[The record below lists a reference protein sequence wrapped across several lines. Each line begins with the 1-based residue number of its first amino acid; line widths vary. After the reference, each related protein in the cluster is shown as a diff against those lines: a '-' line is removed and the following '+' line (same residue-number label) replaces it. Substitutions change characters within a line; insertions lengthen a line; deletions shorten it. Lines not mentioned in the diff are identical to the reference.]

1 MIPFLIVLLVLFAIL
16 SLKAQVIIEYR
27 EDVALTARVCGVPI
41 RILPKKRRHKTS
53 MSKKE
58 AERLMKKRKRAEEK
72 KRLKAEE
79 KRKKKAE
86 KKKKR
91 LAEREKARSSPAERR
106 KALAAKRKKKA
117 ESATFEE
124 NLDLVKRLVSF
135 FFPTLAKHLRIDVT
149 RIHIVIG
156 TDEASKTAILY
167 GVTVQAVAYILTLLD
182 RVTNVKT
189 KRNPDVYVDTDF
201 LAEETK
207 VDLKIGFSLRLWH
220 VLHLA
225 FGALFRF
232 IGNRIGVKR
241 RVALAEVNA
250 SQQKT

>member
-1 MIPFLIVLLVLFAIL
+1 MI
-16 SLKAQVIIEYR
+16 KAQVLIEYR
-27 EDVALTARVCGVPI
+27 EDVALTVKVCGFPI
-41 RILPKKRRHKTS
+41 RILPKKKRHKTS
-53 MSKKE
+53 MSARK
-58 AERLMKKRKRAEEK
+58 ARRLMKKRQREEEK

-79 KRKKKAE
+79 KRRKKAE

-91 LAEREKARSSPAERR
+91 AEQRERERSSPAERR

-124 NLDLVKRLVSF
+124 NLELVKRLVSF

-189 KRNPDVYVDTDF
+189 GHSPDVYVDTDF

-207 VDLKIGFSLRLWH
+207 VDLKIGFSLRVWH

-241 RVALAEVNA
+241 RVALAEVRA
-250 SQQKT
+250 EQKKS